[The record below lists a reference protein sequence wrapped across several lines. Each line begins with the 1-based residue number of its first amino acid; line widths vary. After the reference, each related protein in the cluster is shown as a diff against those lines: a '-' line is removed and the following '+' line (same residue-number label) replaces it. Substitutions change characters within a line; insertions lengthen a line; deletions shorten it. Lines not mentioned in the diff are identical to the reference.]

1 MVASG
6 RLRRLKFIAGVIAI
20 TLLSAGCADPCRECT
35 KIDCSVKDVDC
46 SPNAVKCGDPG
57 QSNSGEC
64 QKKIAQCE
72 ANKKET
78 VTGCEQIKTMC
89 FKSCNA
95 RNAPPP

>member
-1 MVASG
+1 MVSSGLFRGFTIIAS
-6 RLRRLKFIAGVIAI
+6 LFLVA
-20 TLLSAGCADPCRECT
+20 LLPAACADPCRECT
-35 KIDCSVKDVDC
+35 KIDCSVNDIDC
-46 SPNAVKCGDPG
+46 SPNALKCGDPA